1 VCRGNA
7 GKDSR
12 MQATTARLEPMREC
26 GSGRAS
32 QPDSL
37 SFHRS
42 ARSAPGTASRL
53 DCGEQDSL
61 YIREQPRTPAVCHR
75 RCRFSRR
82 YILELPVGYVYASKV
97 AAVVLQPG
105 LPDLA
110 SQRAASKGVIPILN
124 IRRSSYLV
132 AVFACM
138 LAWVPATASAQ
149 DKDSFTPMPLDSG
162 FGRMDVNPPPVP
174 AEQIIKEF
182 AAKESEFQD
191 ALNHYTYRR
200 YARVQTLD
208 DDNKVDGEWYE
219 VDDVTFDSTGRR
231 TEKVV
236 FAPGSTLQRVMMS
249 PSDLQDISHGYPF
262 VLTTEE
268 IAQYDVKFIGRQ
280 KVDEVDCYVF
290 EVEPKLIE
298 KNKRYFLGRIWV
310 DATDL
315 QIVVTNGR
323 MVPDDTRKGKEDL
336 HPPFMTWRAQ
346 VDGHYW
352 FPVYTKGEGILHFS
366 SGNGFIGQD
375 VHIRDTVKYT
385 DYKRFGSTSK
395 IIFGGQTAPDP
406 NQPTSQPPAT
416 PQKKK

>member
-1 VCRGNA
+1 
-7 GKDSR
+7 
-12 MQATTARLEPMREC
+12 MRLKLQRLYCNQIHRPTHRNFFVPQ
-26 GSGRAS
+26 GVVSILKANR
-32 QPDSL
+32 
-37 SFHRS
+37 SF
-42 ARSAPGTASRL
+42 
-53 DCGEQDSL
+53 
-61 YIREQPRTPAVCHR
+61 I
-75 RCRFSRR
+75 F
-82 YILELPVGYVYASKV
+82 
-97 AAVVLQPG
+97 
-105 LPDLA
+105 LA
-110 SQRAASKGVIPILN
+110 
-124 IRRSSYLV
+124 LV
-132 AVFACM
+132 ACAITV
-138 LAWVPATASAQ
+138 TAQ

-162 FGRMDVNPPPVP
+162 FGKMDVNPPTVP

-182 AAKESEFQD
+182 AAKETEFQD

-208 DDNKVDGEWYE
+208 DSNKVDGEWYE

-262 VLTTEE
+262 VLTNEE
-268 IAQYDVKFIGRQ
+268 IAQYDVKYIGRQ
-280 KVDEVDCYVF
+280 KVDEVDCYVL

-323 MVPDDTRKGKEDL
+323 MVPDDTRKGKQDL

-352 FPVYTKGEGILHFS
+352 FPVYTKGEGILHFAS
-366 SGNGFIGQD
+366 ENGFIGED
-375 VHIRDTVKYT
+375 VHIRDVIKYT

-395 IIFGGQTAPDP
+395 IIFGGQTAPDS
-406 NQPTSQPPAT
+406 SQPQQPPST